1 MILNNSSLHALV
13 SAIPNKLLICIGLI
27 GFGEGNTGPQKYLFR
42 EKKRHNGHHTCTSN
56 FFATVT
62 QEMWM
67 DLGMGHA
74 FLDAT

>member
-1 MILNNSSLHALV
+1 MVILHV
-13 SAIPNKLLICIGLI
+13 PLI
-27 GFGEGNTGPQKYLFR
+27 
-42 EKKRHNGHHTCTSN
+42 

-74 FLDAT
+74 FLDATWMIEINYQINFCPWNTFTNGTQYKKKSYYAPLQNPAQK